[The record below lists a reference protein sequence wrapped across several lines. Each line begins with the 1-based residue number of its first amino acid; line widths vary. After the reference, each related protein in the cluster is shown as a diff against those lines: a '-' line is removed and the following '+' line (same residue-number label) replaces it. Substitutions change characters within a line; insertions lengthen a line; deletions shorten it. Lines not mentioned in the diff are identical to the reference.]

1 MIILSEEEDD
11 GPDELTCSGLEGAA
25 VSVIMGVG
33 MPAKQVLGTKEV
45 PAWFKK
51 STVFEEENVDGQS
64 TADGKPVWFF
74 LYFSSLYKI
83 K

>member
-11 GPDELTCSGLEGAA
+11 GPDELTCSGLKGAA
-25 VSVIMGVG
+25 VSVIVGVE
-33 MPAKQVLGTKEV
+33 MPAKKLGTKEV

-64 TADGKPVWFF
+64 TADGKPV
-74 LYFSSLYKI
+74 
-83 K
+83 